1 VADAVVFGLPHPRF
15 GEAVS
20 AMVAPIEG
28 AEVDVDD
35 LLAFVADRLAG
46 FKKPRHVFVRPS
58 LDRTPSGKVELA
70 RVKADA
76 LAELETVAS

>member
-1 VADAVVFGLPHPRF
+1 
-15 GEAVS
+15 
-20 AMVAPIEG
+20 
-28 AEVDVDD
+28 
-35 LLAFVADRLAG
+35 
-46 FKKPRHVFVRPS
+46 VRPS